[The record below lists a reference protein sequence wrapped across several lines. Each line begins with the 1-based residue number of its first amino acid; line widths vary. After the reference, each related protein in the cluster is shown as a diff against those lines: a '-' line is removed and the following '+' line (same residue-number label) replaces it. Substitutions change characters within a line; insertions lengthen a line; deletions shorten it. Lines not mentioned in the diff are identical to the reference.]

1 MRDVNSGDSC
11 RKEILLLRT
20 TTVVKRPI
28 LLVPGI
34 GLYIY
39 TEKNMDY
46 KSEITFRCG
55 EFNIT
60 RKMILSFSESLL
72 NIASIL
78 YSSLVEGDLDTFYF
92 RFRFDGDYYITRRDE
107 QDTLFGYSHSKYYI
121 LDDECF
127 QNAIKRG
134 GNTAV
139 FELVTPRRQAEI
151 VFDMEIGGIS
161 GGDQKEKSSL
171 LGGEGILLADTLTAR
186 EASFDEIKELCDR
199 QYPIVKKFHRYQRPR

>member
-1 MRDVNSGDSC
+1 M
-11 RKEILLLRT
+11 
-20 TTVVKRPI
+20 
-28 LLVPGI
+28 
-34 GLYIY
+34 
-39 TEKNMDY
+39 EKNMNY

-92 RFRFDGDYYITRRDE
+92 RFRFDEDYYITRRDE

-127 QNAIKRG
+127 QNAIIRG

-139 FELVTPRRQAEI
+139 FELGTPRRQAEI

-161 GGDQKEKSSL
+161 GNDQKEKSSL

-186 EASFDEIKELCDR
+186 EASFDEIKELGDR
-199 QYPIVKKFHRYQRPR
+199 QYPTVMKFHRYQRPR